1 MCYFSIESNCN
12 SFPSFDQERQ
22 WPRWEAVA
30 PKSPSKRNP
39 SDPDLITDT
48 PRDDSWVENQ
58 RSCNERREFTGRR
71 AAAFSDERP
80 RSDEWL
86 RNTRENFGERG
97 RRSASPVNV
106 RPKAYG
112 HRGPPHLDKML
123 KASPEI
129 SCYSARSRRGRSSI
143 SPARNRHSSAN
154 RESSRSLSAE
164 RNSDFRHQGASPG
177 SERSSQAFNEQ
188 RLEQR
193 KRESR
198 SYSPNPNTKV
208 PLSRERCVEDGNGSG
223 GRRGTDLRRFL
234 MLHQQ
239 RKHSSLR
246 ERSREK
252 STKHSE
258 RVPKTSPDKRDKSPG
273 HYSSGE
279 SSSSTQGI
287 NRKRNKYDDEKRR
300 HDVETT
306 KRSKFASGLLF
317 VVGYIHVSRLRAGE
331 GVYHFKK
338 LAL

>member
-1 MCYFSIESNCN
+1 MCYFSIEGSCN
-12 SFPSFDQERQ
+12 SFPSFDIERQ

-30 PKSPSKRNP
+30 PKSPSRRNP
-39 SDPDLITDT
+39 SDPDFITDT
-48 PRDDSWVENQ
+48 PRDGTWVENQ

-71 AAAFSDERP
+71 AAALPDERP

-86 RNTRENFGERG
+86 RNTHKHFEDRG
-97 RRSASPVNV
+97 RHSASPVNV

-112 HRGPPHLDKML
+112 HREPPHLDRLL

-129 SCYSARSRRGRSSI
+129 TSYSARSRRGRSSI

-164 RNSDFRHQGASPG
+164 RNSDFRHQGTSPR
-177 SERSSQAFNEQ
+177 SERSSQVFNEQ
-188 RLEQR
+188 RLEGR

-208 PLSRERCVEDGNGSG
+208 PLLRERSIEDGNGNG

-258 RVPKTSPDKRDKSPG
+258 RATKTSPDKRDKSPG
-273 HYSSGE
+273 YYSSAE
-279 SSSSTQGI
+279 SSSSTQGT
-287 NRKRNKYDDEKRR
+287 NRKRHKYDDEKRR
-300 HDVETT
+300 DDYETT
-306 KRSKFASGLLF
+306 NRSKVA
-317 VVGYIHVSRLRAGE
+317 SRLLLIEELEAFIFVG
-331 GVYHFKK
+331 
-338 LAL
+338 